1 MKIRKLMNSKPAQK
15 IFNWG
20 LKNAPFALPI
30 KPQCQTTHWI
40 AFNHPNSSYPVH
52 ILVVPKVQLQDW
64 LSIKSNDIE
73 IDMMREFI
81 DLTQSLIQE
90 YGLTDTGYR
99 LILNGGNYQTFPHLH
114 VHLVSG
120 DATTT
125 QA

>member
-1 MKIRKLMNSKPAQK
+1 
-15 IFNWG
+15 
-20 LKNAPFALPI
+20 
-30 KPQCQTTHWI
+30 
-40 AFNHPNSSYPVH
+40 VH